1 MVDKS
6 EEISVGR
13 LVSAKFCLPGS
24 GGRFSCSIW
33 LSKEE
38 LQVAKKAAKK
48 KTAKKAAKKKG
59 KK

>member
-6 EEISVGR
+6 EETSRGATGFCQAFVCPVPAAEQL
-13 LVSAKFCLPGS
+13 LV
-24 GGRFSCSIW
+24 R
-33 LSKEE
+33 LSKED

-48 KTAKKAAKKKG
+48 KAKKAAKKK